1 MTSLS
6 RRSLLMGAAGISATG
21 LLTSCGGFSK
31 SESTKGSVKGQL
43 TFTTWAS
50 DAEKSAFTKL
60 VKAFEDAHSGTKVNL
75 KIVPYGEMFT
85 GIDNQLASNT
95 APDIFRVDYPTM
107 GRYSSQEQLLDL
119 SDYLDSKQTD
129 DFIPALFQA
138 VKYDDKPFGVPHQT
152 DTTCIVYQ
160 PAMLE
165 AAGIT
170 STPDSLDSAWSWE
183 EFNDVATKLKS
194 SLPDGTYPFAYDWQ
208 QYGAYRWLTW
218 LFEAGGRI
226 LEEDLKTP
234 AIVSAEGKKAL
245 EYTLNFFDQ
254 QWVPKNTSTKGA
266 SYPDSVFISQKV
278 AMAYVGD
285 FLLPGL
291 DDGIKSKFEWKAT
304 YQPKDVRA
312 STDLG
317 GNALVATQQSKNPE
331 LAAEFLKFM
340 VDAPNMQA
348 FCEEAIELPTLQSL
362 VDAKLNFATRP
373 DLMPY
378 FVQQATTMTPDDVS
392 QVAQPAA
399 GEMNTVLMNELEQC
413 FISGQSVDDTLQKIA
428 DGVEKAFA

>member
-6 RRSLLMGAAGISATG
+6 RRSLLSGVAGVSAAGFLS
-21 LLTSCGGFSK
+21 SCGGFSK
-31 SESTKGSVKGQL
+31 DDDQGSVKGQL
-43 TFTTWAS
+43 NFTTWAS

-60 VKAFEDAHSGTKVNL
+60 VKAFEEETGTKVNL
-75 KIVPYGEMFT
+75 KIVPYAEMFT
-85 GIDNQLASNT
+85 GIDNQLSSGT

-107 GRYSSQEQLLDL
+107 GRYSSQGQLLDL
-119 SDYLDSKQTD
+119 SSHLDSSLTD
-129 DFIPALFQA
+129 DFIPALYQA

-170 STPDSLDSAWSWE
+170 SVPDSLESAWSWE
-183 EFNDVATKLKS
+183 EWNDVATKLKS
-194 SLPDGTYPFAYDWQ
+194 SLPSDVYPFAYDWQ
-208 QYGAYRWLTW
+208 QFGAYRWLTW
-218 LFEAGGRI
+218 LFEAGGRM
-226 LEEDLKTP
+226 LEDDLKTP
-234 AIVSAEGKKAL
+234 AIVSAEGEKAL
-245 EYTLNFFDQ
+245 EYTLNFFEQ
-254 QWVPKNTSTKGA
+254 EWVPKNTSTKGA
-266 SYPDSVFISQKV
+266 TYPDTAFISQKI

-285 FLLPGL
+285 FLLPSM
-291 DDGIKSKFEWKAT
+291 DTGIKSKFEWKAT

-312 STDLG
+312 SSDLG
-317 GNALVATQQSKNPE
+317 GNALVASEQGKNHD
-331 LAAEFLKFM
+331 LAAEFLRFM
-340 VDAPNMQA
+340 MDAPNVQA
-348 FCEEAIELPTLQSL
+348 FCEEAVELPTLQSL
-362 VDAKLNFATRP
+362 VDADLDFATRP
-373 DLMPY
+373 DLMKY
-378 FVQQATTMTPDDVS
+378 FVEQATTMTPEDVA